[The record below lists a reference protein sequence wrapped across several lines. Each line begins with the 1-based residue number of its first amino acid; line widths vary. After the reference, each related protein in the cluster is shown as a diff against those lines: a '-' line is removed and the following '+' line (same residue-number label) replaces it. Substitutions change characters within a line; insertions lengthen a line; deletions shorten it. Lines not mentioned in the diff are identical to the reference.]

1 MRRTLSAIVCL
12 AAIGLN
18 VGCGSTRIAHHGNPE
33 QIRWLEDQ
41 LSRAAPSPSEP
52 PATRAPF
59 EMLAEVQVSPST
71 DRGQQHDPNERS
83 SLPDLVLYVTVQGER
98 STVGQSTNATS
109 LSGRHPLNLQRGD
122 TIMVRLVDRTNRY
135 FRVQYDS
142 NRYDDQSAENT
153 REQPLAQFSFQFEG
167 TGRYFFHQ
175 GYGTFVLDLRSLR

>member
-12 AAIGLN
+12 AAISLN
-18 VGCGSTRIAHHGNPE
+18 VGCGTTRIAHHGNPE

-41 LSRAAPSPSEP
+41 LSRAAQAHQT

-71 DRGQQHDPNERS
+71 NRGQQHDPNERS

-109 LSGRHPLNLQRGD
+109 LSGRHPL
-122 TIMVRLVDRTNRY
+122 
-135 FRVQYDS
+135 S
-142 NRYDDQSAENT
+142 
-153 REQPLAQFSFQFEG
+153 LA
-167 TGRYFFHQ
+167 GRHDHGASGRSHQ
-175 GYGTFVLDLRSLR
+175 QLLPGAV